1 MNDPTPAPS
10 PAPTAAP
17 RKPRE
22 VPVHIA
28 TVTLQATTD
37 GETTTTR
44 RFVVYGTDA
53 QAEALLLERVATFR
67 RATAQD
73 LIDAGRD
80 GLEQLKPAGAE
91 GGAA

>member
-1 MNDPTPAPS
+1 MTTETPAPS
-10 PAPTAAP
+10 PALAAATT

-28 TVTLQATTD
+28 TVTLDSNA
-37 GETTTTR
+37 EEASATR

-53 QAEALLLERVATFR
+53 QAEALLLARVATFR
-67 RATAQD
+67 RAGPQD

-80 GLEQLKPAGAE
+80 GLEQLKPAGGE